1 MQQKPYVTFFKLHSE
16 IVQVGSLLETAITA
30 NPQATRFYV
39 PTILPTLLP
48 LLQSPLT
55 APVMMPVFLKLGKSA
70 FKEQK
75 RLGKFVYKDMI

>member
-1 MQQKPYVTFFKLHSE
+1 MC
-16 IVQVGSLLETAITA
+16 
-30 NPQATRFYV
+30 FYV

-55 APVMMPVFLKLGKSA
+55 APVVMPVFLKLGKSA

-75 RLGKFVYKDMI
+75 RLGKCVYEDSICLEV